1 MMNTLPVAPATALA
15 VVLAGVFVATSV
27 AAAPA
32 VSFPA
37 PARPVASIV
46 SPIWA
51 DEDSRDSAGEVA
63 AVVQALGIGKG
74 QAVAD
79 IGAGS
84 GYYVTRLAPI
94 VGPGGLVYAQDID
107 ADYQA
112 TLKTRVQKAR
122 LTNVRFVLGTG
133 DDPRLPAGSVDV
145 ALLVHMYH
153 EIEQPFGL
161 LWRLRAALKPGG
173 RIGIV
178 DLDRSTDRHGTPRR
192 LLVCEAGAV
201 GYDLV
206 SVTDLKPGYLAIFR
220 PGASVQPDKVRACR
234 L

>member
-1 MMNTLPVAPATALA
+1 MMHTPGPALLAL
-15 VVLAGVFVATSV
+15 LL
-27 AAAPA
+27 AAPA
-32 VSFPA
+32 QAFPA

-63 AVVQALGIGKG
+63 AVVRALGIGKG
-74 QAVAD
+74 MAVAD

-94 VGPGGLVYAQDID
+94 VGPTGLVFAQDID
-107 ADYQA
+107 AGYQA
-112 TLKTRVQKAR
+112 ALKAR
-122 LTNVRFVLGTG
+122 VKQARLGNVRFVLGTG
-133 DDPRLPAGSVDV
+133 DDPRLPAASVDI

-173 RIGIV
+173 RVGIV
-178 DLDRSTDRHGTPRR
+178 DLDRATDRHGTPRR
-192 LLVCEAGAV
+192 LLVCEARAV

-206 SVTDLKPGYLAIFR
+206 SITDLQPGYLAVFKPGSAVDPARVR
-220 PGASVQPDKVRACR
+220 PCR
-234 L
+234 P